1 MELSNSSAENEPT
14 EINWNRFI
22 QTLLVDARL
31 SMRVRRISA
40 EEKFEFIKPGRR
52 AGAHLKCYASKVA
65 ENR

>member
-14 EINWNRFI
+14 EINWNRFT

-31 SMRVRRISA
+31 SMRVRRIST
-40 EEKFEFIKPGRR
+40 EKLEFIKPGRR